1 MDCHAPRRC
10 LFLSSLIA
18 LVHPLRTNCTPAE
31 AMSEVNWDTPE
42 TVNIGMYESET
53 GGVEGSGFHT
63 FNVSPTQ
70 YHRAEGLVRTGA
82 VNISCALEKVVHG
95 ILDAESDRYAT
106 LIVMQW
112 HLQPTGTRRISQA
125 SIELQ
130 FSDGRD
136 GDGIE
141 LEKMSFNDTY
151 SLLPTTRGESVTEG
165 GEATVG
171 VDQFASLSANA
182 KWEKTVTQTTSHAIT
197 LAGYMDVAN
206 NRPPFR
212 VARWT
217 LAENPSQH
225 GGVPASLKV
234 ATLVSRDSR
243 DPFFC
248 DLRFTCKTDWAT
260 SVQGLFKKIPKDD
273 PIIFQP
279 DPDDRGMRPNKH
291 VVYGDD
297 ELALIDLDS
306 LSDVTFRR
314 VISDGLK
321 PFRK

>member
-1 MDCHAPRRC
+1 
-10 LFLSSLIA
+10 
-18 LVHPLRTNCTPAE
+18 
-31 AMSEVNWDTPE
+31 MSEVDGDTPE
-42 TVNIGMYESET
+42 TVNIGMYET
-53 GGVEGSGFHT
+53 GGEEGSGFHT

-106 LIVMQW
+106 LIVMHW
-112 HLQPTGTRRISQA
+112 HFQPTGTRRISQA

-130 FSDGRD
+130 FSESQSG
-136 GDGIE
+136 GDIE
-141 LEKMSFNDTY
+141 LENMSFNDTY
-151 SLLPTTRGESVTEG
+151 SLLTTTQEESVTQG
-165 GEATVG
+165 GGATVG

-182 KWEKTVTQTTSHAIT
+182 KWEKTVTQTTSHSIT
-197 LAGYMDVAN
+197 LAGYKDLVN

-212 VARWT
+212 VAKWT

-234 ATLVSRDSR
+234 ATLVSRASQ

-248 DLRFTCKTDWAT
+248 NLRFTCTTDWAT

-279 DPDDRGMRPNKH
+279 DPSDRGTRPNKH

-297 ELALIDLDS
+297 ELANIDLDG
-306 LSDVTFRR
+306 LCDVTFRR
-314 VISDGLK
+314 VINDGLK
-321 PFRK
+321 TFRE